1 MKIIETQTFKKLAA
15 SWDDQAGFTG
25 SDGGTRYRRDQAG
38 SLFLG
43 DGVPD
48 SQESIIKKWK
58 KPKRKRRIERV
69 EEMPKPSI

>member
-1 MKIIETQTFKKLAA
+1 MKIIQTQTFQKLAA

-38 SLFLG
+38 SIFMPE
-43 DGVPD
+43 GVPE
-48 SQESIIKKWK
+48 SQEDIIKKWK
-58 KPKRKRRIERV
+58 KKKRRPGKI